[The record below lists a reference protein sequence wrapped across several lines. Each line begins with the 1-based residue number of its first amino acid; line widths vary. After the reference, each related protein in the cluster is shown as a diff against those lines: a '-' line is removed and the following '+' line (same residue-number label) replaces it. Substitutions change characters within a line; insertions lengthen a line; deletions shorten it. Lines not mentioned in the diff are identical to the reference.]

1 MGSYIFFYQILENH
15 YNLRGPVVLEN
26 WSAFKPGTQMSICL
40 ICIYLVLSCTI
51 VYIDTTLQM
60 SSCLVILTAR
70 QS

>member
-40 ICIYLVLSCTI
+40 ICIYLVLSCT
-51 VYIDTTLQM
+51 
-60 SSCLVILTAR
+60 CLH
-70 QS
+70 